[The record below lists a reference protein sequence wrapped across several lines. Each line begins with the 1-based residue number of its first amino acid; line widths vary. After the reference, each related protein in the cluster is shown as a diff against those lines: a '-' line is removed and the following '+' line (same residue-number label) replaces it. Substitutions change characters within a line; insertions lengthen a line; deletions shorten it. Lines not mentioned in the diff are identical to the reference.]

1 MITIKISKDN
11 EKSCVELEKKLQQL
25 IFKSMKKSELLLPAF
40 LISGEQN
47 ILIDDI
53 KQEDFEDTCINIT
66 YEE

>member
-11 EKSCVELEKKLQQL
+11 NECCKELEKKLQQL
-25 IFKSMKKSELLLPAF
+25 IFKSMKQSVLLLPAY

-47 ILIDDI
+47 ILIDDF
-53 KQEDFEDTCINIT
+53 KQEDFIGTYINIS